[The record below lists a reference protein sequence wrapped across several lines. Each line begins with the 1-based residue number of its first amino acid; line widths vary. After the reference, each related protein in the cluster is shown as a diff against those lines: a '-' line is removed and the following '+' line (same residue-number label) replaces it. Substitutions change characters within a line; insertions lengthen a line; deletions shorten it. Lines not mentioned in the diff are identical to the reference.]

1 LRSRNLNRR
10 IGTMLWWIVVGII
23 AGWATGKIMKG
34 SGYGV
39 LWDLVLG
46 VVGAI
51 VGGWIVG
58 LLGISAGGGL
68 IWSIVVA
75 IAGAVVVVWLFRL
88 LTGRRTASTP

>member
-1 LRSRNLNRR
+1 
-10 IGTMLWWIVVGII
+10 
-23 AGWATGKIMKG
+23 
-34 SGYGV
+34 

-88 LTGRRTASTP
+88 VTGRRTATTP